1 MASDSL
7 SSWTSRQN
15 KLFEKA
21 IAQYDKDTP
30 DFWQNV
36 ARAVGKSTEEVK
48 RHYEMLVEDLKHI
61 ESGTIPL
68 PNYMSSRNN
77 RWDRVLQV
85 T

>member
-21 IAQYDKDTP
+21 IAQYDKDSP

-77 RWDRVLQV
+77 R
-85 T
+85 

>member
-15 KLFEKA
+15 NLFEKA
-21 IAQYDKDTP
+21 IAQFDKDAP

-61 ESGTIPL
+61 ESGSIPL
-68 PNYMSSRNN
+68 PNYMSGRNN
-77 RWDRVLQV
+77 R
-85 T
+85 

>member
-77 RWDRVLQV
+77 R
-85 T
+85 

>member
-7 SSWTSRQN
+7 SSWTSKQN

-77 RWDRVLQV
+77 R
-85 T
+85 